1 MIPDLSVLWVIG
13 IVLLLIG
20 TLNHLLFKPL
30 AGVLA
35 ARDRAVQSARVTAE
49 RASAE
54 ARAAMDSFDAR
65 TREARAEIYRQMDEA
80 RRTALDARGELLASA
95 RRQAEDAI
103 TEATTRVRAEVA
115 DARARLERDA
125 DSLAT
130 TIVERVLGRQVS

>member
-1 MIPDLSVLWVIG
+1 VIPDLSVLWVIAL
-13 IVLLLIG
+13 VLVLIG

-35 ARDRAVQSARVTAE
+35 ARERAVQSARQLAE
-49 RASAE
+49 QASSE
-54 ARAAMDSFDAR
+54 ARDAMASFDAR
-65 TREARAEIYRQMDEA
+65 TREARAEVYRQMDEA
-80 RRTALDARGELLASA
+80 RKRALDSRAELLAAA

-103 TEATTRVRAEVA
+103 HEATARVRGEAA
-115 DARARLERDA
+115 DARERLDRDA